1 MRKLNLKAVFVIVL
15 FSFVMGLSA
24 EPVWKYIMT
33 KDGISVLAEIP
44 AGEYLYRKSTEVRAV
59 SGEKEVVPSELPAA
73 EQYNDSFSGQ
83 TEIYSGPAVFR
94 WTFRN
99 VHYPVQI
106 QIHWQGCSKG
116 SDGKPPVC
124 FLPGSKEAYFKEFK
138 SAVQPELF
146 PENVSAAEENAVF
159 PSFEIVRSE
168 TGYLAAPEFLQFLKR
183 EKQELFLSFSGKS
196 FLVILLFVFLGGIA
210 LNLTPCVLPMIPV
223 NLAMIGARTGSR
235 GSCVLRGLVYGSG
248 IALSYG
254 MLGIAA
260 VMTGSSFGII
270 DSTWWFNAF
279 AAVLFILLGLSLFD
293 VFVLD
298 LSRYSSRFGNFS
310 GAGYAGIFLMGAVSA
325 LLAGACVAPVVAAT
339 LLQAGK
345 MYNAGEH
352 AGLFLPFVL
361 GAGMAFP
368 WPLAA
373 GGFSVM
379 PEPGAWMKYV
389 KYVFGVIIICLGAYY
404 GWTAFEIGTSQ
415 SRSPESIVESRKI
428 LTEAIQESAR
438 TGQLVFI
445 DFRAEWCKN
454 CKAMEKNT
462 FPDPAVS
469 AELEKFIFVEF
480 DATDISS
487 PAVSSVLK
495 KFDVSGLPTYLI
507 VRGK

>member
-1 MRKLNLKAVFVIVL
+1 MKKLNLKAVFAVVLL
-15 FSFVMGLSA
+15 FSGMGLSA
-24 EPVWKYIMT
+24 DPVWKYTMT
-33 KDGISVLAEIP
+33 ENGISVLAEIP
-44 AGEYLYRKSTEVRAV
+44 AGEYLYRKSTDVRTI
-59 SGEKEVVPSELPAA
+59 SGGKEVVPSEVPAA
-73 EQYNDSFSGQ
+73 EQHNDPFSGQ
-83 TEIYSGPAVFR
+83 TEIYSGPAVCRWSFR
-94 WTFRN
+94 DIR
-99 VHYPVQI
+99 YPVQI

-138 SAVQPELF
+138 QTAKPELF
-146 PENVSAAEENAVF
+146 PENVLQVEEDADL
-159 PSFEIVRSE
+159 PSFEILRSE
-168 TGYLAAPEFLQFLKR
+168 TGYLSAPEFLQFLKGDR
-183 EKQELFLSFSGKS
+183 QELFLSFSGKS
-196 FLVILLFVFLGGIA
+196 FLVILLFAFLGGIA

-223 NLAMIGARTGSR
+223 NLAMIGAKTGSR
-235 GSCVLRGLVYGSG
+235 GSCILRGLIYGSG

-254 MLGIAA
+254 VLGIAA
-260 VMTGSSFGII
+260 VVTGSSFGII

-298 LSRYSSRFGNFS
+298 LSRFSSRFGNFS
-310 GAGYAGIFLMGAVSA
+310 GAGYAGIFLMGVISA

-352 AGLFLPFVL
+352 GGLFLPLVL

-373 GGFSVM
+373 GGFAVM
-379 PEPGAWMKYV
+379 PRPGAWMKYV
-389 KYVFGVIIICLGAYY
+389 KYVFGVVIIGLGAYY
-404 GWTAFEIGTSQ
+404 GWTAFEVGTSRA
-415 SRSPESIVESRKI
+415 SSPESIAESRKN
-428 LTEAIQESAR
+428 LAESLQESAR

-480 DATDISS
+480 DATDISN

-495 KFDVSGLPTYLI
+495 KFGVSGLPTYLI

>member
-1 MRKLNLKAVFVIVL
+1 MKKLNLKAVSAVVL
-15 FSFVMGLSA
+15 LFFAAGLSA
-24 EPVWKYIMT
+24 EPVWKYT
-33 KDGISVLAEIP
+33 VTEKEISVLAEIP
-44 AGEYLYRKSTEVRAV
+44 AGEYLYRNATEVRAV
-59 SGEKEVVPSELPAA
+59 SGGKEVIPSEVPAA
-73 EQYNDSFSGQ
+73 EPYEDSFSGK
-83 TEIYSGPAVFR
+83 TEIYSGPAVCR

-99 VHYPVQI
+99 VLYSVQI

-116 SDGKPPVC
+116 SAGKPPVC
-124 FLPGSKEAYFKEFK
+124 FLPGSKAVYFKEFK
-138 SAVQPELF
+138 QISKPELF
-146 PENVSAAEENAVF
+146 PERVQTAEENAEL
-159 PSFEIVRSE
+159 PAFEILRSE
-168 TGYLAAPEFLQFLKR
+168 TGYLSVPEFLQFLKGER
-183 EKQELFLSFSGKS
+183 QEFFPSFSGKS
-196 FLVILLFVFLGGIA
+196 FLVILLLVFLGGTA

-223 NLAMIGARTGSR
+223 NLAMIGAKTGSR
-235 GSCVLRGLVYGSG
+235 AGCALRGLVYGCG

-254 MLGIAA
+254 VLGIAA

-270 DSTWWFNAF
+270 DSAWWFNAF
-279 AAVLFILLGLSLFD
+279 AAVLFLLLGLSLFD

-298 LSRYSSRFGNFS
+298 LSRFSSRFGNFS

-361 GAGMAFP
+361 GAGMALP

-373 GGFSVM
+373 GGFAVM
-379 PEPGAWMKYV
+379 PTPGAWMKYV
-389 KYVFGVIIICLGAYY
+389 KYIFGVMIIGLGAYY
-404 GWTAFEIGTSQ
+404 GWTAFETAFSGA
-415 SRSPESIVESRKI
+415 RSPESIAENRKI
-428 LTEAIQESAR
+428 LTESLQESAR
-438 TGQLVFI
+438 TGQPVFI

-454 CKAMEKNT
+454 CKAMEQNV
-462 FPDPAVS
+462 FPDSAVS

-480 DATDISS
+480 DATDLSS

-495 KFDVSGLPTYLI
+495 KLGVSGLPAYLI